1 MIGSDIQI
9 WCPTSDS
16 VVAEEEHSAD
26 VSLSE
31 IYYALKWGH
40 FDGETENDGEDQ
52 RVKNT
57 VSLLIPQGRRN
68 ISTTLAS

>member
-31 IYYALKWGH
+31 IYYALKRGH
-40 FDGETENDGEDQ
+40 FDGKLKLEKEKENDGEDQ
-52 RVKNT
+52 RVKIT
-57 VSLLIPQGRRN
+57 VSLL
-68 ISTTLAS
+68 